1 MNYVDGGFHLSVR
14 PPIWLINEI
23 ENALGAEGP
32 VVGFSRHGEIEGIL
46 MNVKHALS
54 LIPKHSAKRL
64 CVPPMHLGF
73 DLC

>member
-32 VVGFSRHGEIEGIL
+32 VVGFSRDGEIEGTFNECKACIEPDSE
-46 MNVKHALS
+46 A
-54 LIPKHSAKRL
+54 
-64 CVPPMHLGF
+64 
-73 DLC
+73 